1 MQLLLI
7 ISVLFSLHF
16 AQKHSSRLVCS
27 LRICVFG
34 NRHNGHVFACLEMD
48 IMGNGIWYTIGVTD
62 NPLVCDWS
70 MANDDGPAFTLYMQS
85 ELPKSNHSL
94 FALTSIIIYKYFST
108 FHCKLGA
115 TEFKFGFLTSYQA
128 MIYKSKWKSDRH
140 RKTTYCFFQQYT
152 DREKSLPAS
161 LT

>member
-34 NRHNGHVFACLEMD
+34 NRHNGKVCYSM
-48 IMGNGIWYTIGVTD
+48 IWYINGVMD

-128 MIYKSKWKSDRH
+128 MIYRSKWKSDRH